1 MKKLLIVL
9 MVCIFCFVGCS
20 VKTSTEKET
29 QTNENSI
36 AEDTKAEKTST
47 SEVTEKNEN
56 LSKKYNIGDKVE
68 LGGVAFNI
76 YKIDNNAGIYLL
88 AQSSV
93 ATTSFSDEEHSG
105 YNANVYEG
113 SLVEDYVNEFVD
125 DLEDKGIT
133 IKSSG
138 IIDKDDLYELG
149 FKHSDGLSGRPYSID
164 DAPKFVTY
172 EDDFWVGGY
181 CKYNTY
187 SWSYTKGLLDVNPC
201 DEEYGVRPIIIIDP
215 SEIDKKH
222 QSVDSNLT
230 IKGIVDSDCAWTS
243 GGGLENPYDRY
254 YFDCKNMLF
263 TNLNS

>member
-105 YNANVYEG
+105 YNANV
-113 SLVEDYVNEFVD
+113 
-125 DLEDKGIT
+125 
-133 IKSSG
+133 
-138 IIDKDDLYELG
+138 
-149 FKHSDGLSGRPYSID
+149 
-164 DAPKFVTY
+164 
-172 EDDFWVGGY
+172 
-181 CKYNTY
+181 
-187 SWSYTKGLLDVNPC
+187 
-201 DEEYGVRPIIIIDP
+201 
-215 SEIDKKH
+215 
-222 QSVDSNLT
+222 
-230 IKGIVDSDCAWTS
+230 
-243 GGGLENPYDRY
+243 
-254 YFDCKNMLF
+254 
-263 TNLNS
+263 